1 MSAVFSECGKYRYVL
16 HRSLGSVLRWH
27 KPVTWIMLNPSTADA
42 TTDDRTIESCMRI
55 SKHNGFTHMYVVNLY
70 AYRSTD
76 QSVLKTVEDP
86 IGPENNKYILDYAK
100 KGMDVVC
107 AWGANSFYIKRAT
120 DVVDLIKENEII
132 RDGKSLLC
140 VRRSKGGCPEHPLYK
155 SGKTDLIEW
164 RAL

>member
-42 TTDDRTIESCMRI
+42 NTNDRTIESCMRI
-55 SKHNGFTHMYVVNLY
+55 SKHNGFTHMYVVNLF

-86 IGPENNKYILDYAK
+86 IGPENDKYILDYAR
-100 KGMDVVC
+100 KGMDIVC
-107 AWGANSFYIKRAT
+107 AWGSGNYQVKRAV
-120 DVVDLIKENEII
+120 DVVTMLHENKVL
-132 RDGKSLLC
+132 GNSKYLLC
-140 VRRSKGGCPEHPLYK
+140 VKRSKKGCPEHPLYK

-164 RAL
+164 SH